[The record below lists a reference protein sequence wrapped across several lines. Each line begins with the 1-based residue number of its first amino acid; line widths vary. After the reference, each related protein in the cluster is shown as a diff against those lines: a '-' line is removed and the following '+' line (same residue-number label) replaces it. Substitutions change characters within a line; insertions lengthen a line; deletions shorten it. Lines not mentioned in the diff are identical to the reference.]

1 LSARSGFYVTPIH
14 HTEKGKKKM
23 KTITRTIAA
32 ASLALLAACGY
43 QEGDRI
49 ATGAGTGA
57 ATGAVIGAIAGPIG
71 VGAGAAI
78 GAGVGA
84 ATGGVTSPQVVNLG
98 TPIWEAKG

>member
-1 LSARSGFYVTPIH
+1 MQRLVRL
-14 HTEKGKKKM
+14 
-23 KTITRTIAA
+23 IAA
-32 ASLALLAACGY
+32 ASLVVGLAACGY

-84 ATGGVTSPQVVNLG
+84 ATGGVTSPQFVNLG
-98 TPIWEAKG
+98 TPIWEQGGSRG

>member
-1 LSARSGFYVTPIH
+1 MKTLMRVGVAAVLSALT
-14 HTEKGKKKM
+14 
-23 KTITRTIAA
+23 
-32 ASLALLAACGY
+32 ACGY
-43 QEGDRI
+43 QKGDRI

-57 ATGAVIGAIAGPIG
+57 ATGAVIGAVAGPIG

-98 TPIWEAKG
+98 TPIWEHGSKG

>member
-1 LSARSGFYVTPIH
+1 MQILLRL
-14 HTEKGKKKM
+14 
-23 KTITRTIAA
+23 IAA
-32 ASLALLAACGY
+32 AALISVAACGY

-84 ATGGVTSPQVVNLG
+84 ATGGVTSPRYVNLG
-98 TPIWEAKG
+98 TPIWETGRNG

>member
-1 LSARSGFYVTPIH
+1 MQTLVRL
-14 HTEKGKKKM
+14 
-23 KTITRTIAA
+23 IAA
-32 ASLALLAACGY
+32 ASLVGLAACGY

-57 ATGAVIGAIAGPIG
+57 ATGAIIGAIAGPIG

-84 ATGGVTSPQVVNLG
+84 ATGGVTSPEYVNLG
-98 TPIWEAKG
+98 TPVWEQGGARG

>member
-1 LSARSGFYVTPIH
+1 
-14 HTEKGKKKM
+14 M
-23 KTITRTIAA
+23 KTLQRLTAA
-32 ASLALLAACGY
+32 ACLVVLAACGH

-84 ATGGVTSPQVVNLG
+84 ATGGLTSPQYVNLG
-98 TPIWEAKG
+98 TPIWERGSKG

>member
-1 LSARSGFYVTPIH
+1 MKPLLRLTAVT
-14 HTEKGKKKM
+14 
-23 KTITRTIAA
+23 
-32 ASLALLAACGY
+32 SLAVLAACGY
-43 QEGDRI
+43 QKGDRI

-84 ATGGVTSPQVVNLG
+84 TAGGLTSPQYVNLG
-98 TPIWEAKG
+98 TPIWEHGSKG

>member
-1 LSARSGFYVTPIH
+1 
-14 HTEKGKKKM
+14 M
-23 KTITRTIAA
+23 KTLVQLAA
-32 ASLALLAACGY
+32 AVSLALLAGCGY

-49 ATGAGTGA
+49 STGAGTGA

-84 ATGGVTSPQVVNLG
+84 ATGGLTSPNYVNLG
-98 TPIWEAKG
+98 TPVWETHGNG

>member
-1 LSARSGFYVTPIH
+1 MPTS
-14 HTEKGKKKM
+14 KM
-23 KTITRTIAA
+23 RALLRLVAA
-32 ASLALLAACGY
+32 ASLASLAACGY

-57 ATGAVIGAIAGPIG
+57 ATGAVIGAIAGPVG

-84 ATGGVTSPQVVNLG
+84 ATGGLTSPNYVNLG
-98 TPIWEAKG
+98 TPIWEARGNG

>member
-1 LSARSGFYVTPIH
+1 MQTLVRL
-14 HTEKGKKKM
+14 
-23 KTITRTIAA
+23 IAA
-32 ASLALLAACGY
+32 ASLVGLAACGY

-57 ATGAVIGAIAGPIG
+57 ATGAVIGAVAGPIG

-84 ATGGVTSPQVVNLG
+84 ATGGLTSPQYVNLG
-98 TPIWEAKG
+98 TPIWEQSGARG

>member
-1 LSARSGFYVTPIH
+1 M
-14 HTEKGKKKM
+14 KM
-23 KTITRTIAA
+23 MLRLAA
-32 ASLALLAACGY
+32 AAALGLLAACGVN
-43 QEGDRI
+43 EGDRI

-84 ATGGVTSPQVVNLG
+84 ATGGVTSPQTLDLG
-98 TPIWEAKG
+98 TPVWESNR